1 MTWLVDLTKRQIW
14 IGDSRMLDPHSVLDT
29 LTSSEPVALE
39 KLPDEHG
46 VYALFDHTGQVR
58 YFGVT
63 AAADGGFRVRINNK
77 HVTGSEGYSHKFSHA
92 YNTGRMWRSRGPRAL
107 QDSRD
112 AKAAKRLRAT
122 FCRRHCRAAYFS
134 IRLSGTERDYFG
146 ELSALEKQIQSIVP
160 PSLRRSEG
168 LSFVAEDEPKG
179 MVDALIDELGY
190 SAELREALA
199 RQAKLFARRASL

>member
-1 MTWLVDLTKRQIW
+1 MF
-14 IGDSRMLDPHSVLDT
+14 DPHSVLDA

-63 AAADGGFRVRINNK
+63 VANGGGFRVRINNK

-92 YNTGRMWRSRGPRAL
+92 YNTGRMWRSRGPCAL
-107 QDSRD
+107 QDPRD
-112 AKAAKRLRAT
+112 AKAAKRLRAV

-134 IRLSGTERDYFG
+134 IRLLGTGRDYFG
-146 ELSALEKQIQSIVP
+146 ELSALEKQIQSIAP
-160 PSLRRSEG
+160 PSMRRWEK
-168 LSFVAEDEPKG
+168 LNFVAEDEPKE

-190 SAELREALA
+190 SAELRKSLT
-199 RQAKLFARRASL
+199 RQTELFTLRASL